1 MDNIFAKPITDRLV
15 IIYLLIDTIDE
26 VILSS
31 LSKNAK
37 NDTREILENLM
48 DSGYN
53 LTESEIE
60 SRITNL
66 EDSGVITGYTIS
78 VDLKK
83 IPRRTIRVSL
93 VTFRTS
99 QHLPKRLEGLK
110 KYLADAPFVIF
121 SGKTRGGY
129 DWITIQSFFNEEMA
143 DDESDI
149 YRNLFGD
156 IIQSYEIYDFVP
168 MKEPSHQALTHTKRE
183 YKKFLDE
190 WIPPFLGK

>member
-1 MDNIFAKPITDRLV
+1 MSNLAKTITDRLV
-15 IIYLLIDTIDE
+15 MYYLLIDTIDE

-37 NDTREILENLM
+37 NDTKEILENLI

-60 SRITNL
+60 SRIAKL

-78 VDLKK
+78 VNLKK

-156 IIQSYEIYDFVP
+156 IIQSYETYDFVP
-168 MKEPSHQALTHTKRE
+168 MKELSHQALAHTKRE

-190 WIPPFLGK
+190 WVPPFLGK

>member
-1 MDNIFAKPITDRLV
+1 M
-15 IIYLLIDTIDE
+15 IDTIDE
-26 VILSS
+26 EILSS

-37 NDTREILENLM
+37 NDTREILENLI

-60 SRITNL
+60 SRIAKL

-110 KYLADAPFVIF
+110 KYLSDAPFVIF

-156 IIQSYEIYDFVP
+156 I
-168 MKEPSHQALTHTKRE
+168 
-183 YKKFLDE
+183 
-190 WIPPFLGK
+190 